1 MFFQDARPRLRKQKS
16 QFHTLRVTGDNS
28 PVSTTFHGDSDL
40 NFVFKYSI
48 IIGTVFVYNRCAFY
62 LPAIYTGST
71 IISEKEGGVI
81 ERVVLSG
88 ILFVPSYSLIFQYKR
103 DGRPSV

>member
-1 MFFQDARPRLRKQKS
+1 MI
-16 QFHTLRVTGDNS
+16 VIC
-28 PVSTTFHGDSDL
+28 
-40 NFVFKYSI
+40 FK
-48 IIGTVFVYNRCAFY
+48 RCAFY

-88 ILFVPSYSLIFQYKR
+88 IY
-103 DGRPSV
+103 